1 MATGIVPLP
10 DQAPPSLCTHWFLII
25 QENSSCKYLT
35 KTIYTLKASKVIKLN
50 SKDAQQK
57 LLLSKAMLLNDV
69 SYMQCAS
76 AGSGKTLAFLLPV
89 VASLHQQR
97 HPHSSGLPSNT
108 ATDNAHADKPD
119 KKKAQKGPKPSEPSS
134 PAGAPRAVPKGPGAV
149 VLAPSRE
156 LAAQTARCLVR
167 LVKGL
172 RLHCCLLTA
181 AVAAGT
187 DFTKVCDSTQRTEPC
202 NDSLILY

>member
-1 MATGIVPLP
+1 M
-10 DQAPPSLCTHWFLII
+10 
-25 QENSSCKYLT
+25 
-35 KTIYTLKASKVIKLN
+35 N

-57 LLLSKAMLLNDV
+57 LLLSKAMLLNNV

-97 HPHSSGLPSNT
+97 HPHSGLPSNT

-119 KKKAQKGPKPSEPSS
+119 KKKAQKRPKPSS

-187 DFTKVCDSTQRTEPC
+187 DFTKVCDSTQGTESC
-202 NDSLILY
+202 NDSLIFY